1 MIEEVVEI
9 IRVNIEEIEAL
20 RNISIQTF
28 TETFTEHN
36 TENNMQLYL
45 KEKLS
50 KEKLSQELNDPNSQ
64 FYFAILSNQVI
75 GYLKINAGQS
85 QTELVN
91 NTSLEIERIYV
102 IKEFHG
108 KYIGDL
114 LLNKAIDIAKHLS
127 LEYIWLGVWEKNT
140 RAISFYKKQGFIE
153 FDKHLFKL
161 GDDVQTDLMMKLKL

>member
-1 MIEEVVEI
+1 MIKQAVEI
-9 IRVNIEEIEAL
+9 SKVSIKEVEKL
-20 RNISIQTF
+20 RAISIQTF
-28 TETFTEHN
+28 TETFTEYN
-36 TENNMQLYL
+36 TESNMQLYL
-45 KEKLS
+45 SENLNEDKLT
-50 KEKLSQELNDPNSQ
+50 QEVSDVNSQ
-64 FYFAILSNQVI
+64 FYFVSLATKII
-75 GYLKINAGQS
+75 GYLKINTGPS

-108 KYIGDL
+108 KHIGDL
-114 LLNKAIDIAKHLS
+114 LLEKAIEIAKQHS

-140 RAISFYKKQGFIE
+140 RAISFYKKHDFVE

>member
-45 KEKLS
+45 KENLS

-108 KYIGDL
+108 KHIGDL

-140 RAISFYKKQGFIE
+140 RAISFYKKQGFVE

-161 GDDVQTDLMMKLKL
+161 GDDIQTDLMMKLKL